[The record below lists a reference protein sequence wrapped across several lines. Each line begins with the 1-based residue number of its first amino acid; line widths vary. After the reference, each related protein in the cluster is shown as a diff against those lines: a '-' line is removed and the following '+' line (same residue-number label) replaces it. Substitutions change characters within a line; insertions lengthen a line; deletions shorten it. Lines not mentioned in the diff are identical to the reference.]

1 VGTLIGW
8 ALLLA
13 AIVFRRPWFILAALL
28 VPYAFAWISHF
39 FVEHNRPASFDH
51 PLWSW
56 LADQKMVALV
66 LTGRMNQEVR
76 RFKVSEGPATS
87 R

>member
-1 VGTLIGW
+1 MSRLRFAGAGHW
-8 ALLLA
+8 H
-13 AIVFRRPWFILAALL
+13 FRFPLCGIC
-28 VPYAFAWISHF
+28 
-39 FVEHNRPASFDH
+39 VEHNRPASFDH